1 MTIAAMQK
9 LPYAG
14 RYFPVRAD
22 ARLWLEMEDEL
33 GSLQALARRLND
45 GGWTLAEVVAAVQM
59 LLAASGCIADYMLL
73 ADDMLSRGLGEYCR
87 VLRRLLICV
96 TGEEPQ

>member
-1 MTIAAMQK
+1 MTATLTQK

-22 ARLWLEMEDEL
+22 ARLWFEMEDEL
-33 GSLQALARRLND
+33 GSLQALARRLSD
-45 GGWTLAEVVAAVQM
+45 GGWTLAEVVTAVQM

-73 ADDMLSRGLGEYCR
+73 ADDMLSRGLGEYCDA
-87 VLRRLLICV
+87 LRRLLKPV
-96 TGEEPQ
+96 SGEEPQ

>member
-45 GGWTLAEVVAAVQM
+45 GGWTLAEVVAA
-59 LLAASGCIADYMLL
+59 S
-73 ADDMLSRGLGEYCR
+73 
-87 VLRRLLICV
+87 
-96 TGEEPQ
+96 